1 MNPKIFVF
9 IAITVLVGILGA
21 IFLSSSTVDN
31 SGDGVTQE
39 TSNQVTPINIQIENV
54 SILEVTDRAA
64 VIEIQFKLDNPNSR
78 SVIAQQIKYSLF
90 ASMGSDELKIYSGDI
105 GDRPEG
111 MVDASNYYTI
121 LSESSIILKDKIV
134 LEYPGNSPE
143 LMAVL
148 ENSETDWR
156 VSGDAFFNLSSM
168 TSGHENEIHF
178 ESKK

>member
-1 MNPKIFVF
+1 LNPKIFVF
-9 IAITVLVGILGA
+9 VAIIVLVGILGA
-21 IFLSSSTVDN
+21 IFFSSSGAGN
-31 SGDGVTQE
+31 EGDGVAQE
-39 TSNQVTPINIQIENV
+39 TSNQVTPINIQLENV

-90 ASMGSDELKIYSGDI
+90 AFTGSDELKIYSGEI

-111 MVDASNYYTI
+111 MVDGSNYYTL
-121 LSESSIILKDKIV
+121 LSENSIILKDKIV
-134 LEYPGNSPE
+134 LDYPGNSPE
-143 LMAVL
+143 LMAIL
-148 ENSETDWR
+148 EDSQTSWR
-156 VSGDAFFNLSSM
+156 VTGDAFFNLSSM